1 MPLTPVKALEE
12 VSGSW
17 GSDFFQIAIFRN
29 LRFVKLGPDLANLVQ
44 ICHRFSQSHTTCC
57 MGPD

>member
-17 GSDFFQIAIFRN
+17 GSDFDQNCNFSELEIGQTWST
-29 LRFVKLGPDLANLVQ
+29 FVKFGPDWSPIFPESYHLLYD
-44 ICHRFSQSHTTCC
+44 
-57 MGPD
+57 PD